1 MSPIGNSTISNRQ
14 DERAGNAAGA
24 LDRFG
29 GGTPKGPKSLVTLR
43 LSRLAS
49 RWILLGLAFFLSGCV
64 AVPVFAIE
72 ATVEVISIAA
82 RSTDPN
88 SGSPVEQPSTSELAK
103 TQCAENGAGPDTQ
116 CVDYMT
122 HLTGSNY

>member
-1 MSPIGNSTISNRQ
+1 MCPIGNSTISNRQ
-14 DERAGNAAGA
+14 DERVGNAAGA

-29 GGTPKGPKSLVTLR
+29 GGRPKGLKSLVTLR
-43 LSRLAS
+43 LSRLAPP
-49 RWILLGLAFFLSGCV
+49 WILLGLALFLAGCV
-64 AVPVFAIE
+64 VLPVFAVE

-88 SGSPVEQPSTSELAK
+88 SGSPVEQPSTTELAK
-103 TQCAENGAGPDTQ
+103 TECAENGAGPDTQ
-116 CVDYMT
+116 CVDYMN

>member
-1 MSPIGNSTISNRQ
+1 MFPNGSSIIRNRR
-14 DERAGNAAGA
+14 DGCAGNAAGA

-29 GGTPKGPKSLVTLR
+29 GGTPKGPKSLVMLR
-43 LSRLAS
+43 LSRPAP
-49 RWILLGLAFFLSGCV
+49 RWILLGLTLFLSGCV
-64 AVPVFAIE
+64 VVPVLAVE

-88 SGSPVEQPSTSELAK
+88 NGAPIEQPSTPELAK